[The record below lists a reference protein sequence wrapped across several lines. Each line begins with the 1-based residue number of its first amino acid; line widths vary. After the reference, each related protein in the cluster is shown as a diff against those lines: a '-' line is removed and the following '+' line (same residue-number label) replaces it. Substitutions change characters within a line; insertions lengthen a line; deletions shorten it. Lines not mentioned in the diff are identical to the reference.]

1 MRLDGVAALAAAILA
16 PILLVTVYLLVVN
29 LGHWP
34 HGGVLSP
41 TAIVG
46 AVLAG
51 VTPIIFARFH
61 LALRLVLAAAYVIPC
76 AIGVGLYGL
85 AFECS
90 LFQRCLS

>member
-1 MRLDGVAALAAAILA
+1 MRNSVAALVAAILA
-16 PILLVTVYLLVVN
+16 PILFVTVYLLAVN

-34 HGGVLSP
+34 HGGVLNN
-41 TAIVG
+41 TVTVG

-51 VTPIIFARFH
+51 VTPILFARFP
-61 LALRLVLAAAYVIPC
+61 LAIRLLLAAAYVIPC